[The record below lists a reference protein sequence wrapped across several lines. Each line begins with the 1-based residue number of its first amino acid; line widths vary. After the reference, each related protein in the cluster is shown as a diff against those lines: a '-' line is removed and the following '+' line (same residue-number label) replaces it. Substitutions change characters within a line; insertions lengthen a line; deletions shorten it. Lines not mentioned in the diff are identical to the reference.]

1 MILAQI
7 PETQLV
13 AQSHP
18 EPSNARTFCQMPEP
32 CVKST
37 ESNDY
42 QMPEPAETGLGEVVD
57 DARLGVTF
65 DEGLGVTI
73 DSDFLDPN
81 LQLWNLETYGDRHG
95 KRRIRR
101 TLRFISDP
109 KLREELGQITP
120 EAETELKSRIG
131 KGRWQLSRTQAESL
145 RHIANAI
152 AESMRG
158 SAKSRNKRKPARKG
172 KPTGNPAPSR
182 QDVPGSQDDPQ
193 WANLPDVLM

>member
-1 MILAQI
+1 
-7 PETQLV
+7 
-13 AQSHP
+13 
-18 EPSNARTFCQMPEP
+18 MPEP
-32 CVKST
+32 CVKPV
-37 ESNDY
+37 EYNDY
-42 QMPEPAETGLGEVVD
+42 QMPEPLGTGLGEVAD
-57 DARLGVTF
+57 DERLGVTF
-65 DEGLGVTI
+65 DEGLGATI

-120 EAETELKSRIG
+120 EAEVELKSRTG

-152 AESMRG
+152 AESMRQP
-158 SAKSRNKRKPARKG
+158 KRRRHNGKPARKA
-172 KPTGNPAPSR
+172 KPTGNPAPLR